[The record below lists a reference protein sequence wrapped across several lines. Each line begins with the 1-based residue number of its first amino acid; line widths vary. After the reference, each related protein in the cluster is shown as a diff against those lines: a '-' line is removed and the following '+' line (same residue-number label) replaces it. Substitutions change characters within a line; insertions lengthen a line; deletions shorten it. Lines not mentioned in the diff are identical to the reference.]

1 MPSSTSIPHLNITFD
16 GTQDEGAV
24 RQLLRHLFPGISHQ
38 PFSIEVLDGG
48 LSNQLLLVRFAI
60 ESPDF
65 PRLLIRIYNQ
75 TANCLVDRALELS
88 CMLNLSKFRGT
99 PVIYAL
105 LNNGISYSYVTG
117 FTIPLHYLSME
128 KYARMMASELA
139 RFHSL
144 PSEDVSVQPLQSNGP
159 RCTESRLFRRLRNWI
174 SKLPAEFPDKEVTEK
189 YKKCYPSISLL
200 SSELDE
206 LERTLK
212 CPHSPVV
219 LCHNDLL
226 PGNIIVSPDESSITF
241 IDLEYCE
248 FAPAAYDIGNH
259 FCEFA
264 GIEPANYSKY
274 PSLPFQR
281 RWIKWYLQAFGDHSA
296 KEPVVGDGDLF
307 NGDLN
312 SFTAA
317 ISESTLDAWLREVN
331 YFALVSHL
339 TWGVWA
345 VLRAADHNSRF
356 DFLSYAIVRINEY
369 LRFKRILAATF
380 ADGLVP
386 TDFVR
391 HD

>member
-1 MPSSTSIPHLNITFD
+1 MMPSSTSIPHLNITFD

-189 YKKCYPSISLL
+189 FLI
-200 SSELDE
+200 
-206 LERTLK
+206 
-212 CPHSPVV
+212 
-219 LCHNDLL
+219 L
-226 PGNIIVSPDESSITF
+226 PGVFGPSFELLTTIVDSIF
-241 IDLEYCE
+241 FPMLSY
-248 FAPAAYDIGNH
+248 
-259 FCEFA
+259 
-264 GIEPANYSKY
+264 
-274 PSLPFQR
+274 
-281 RWIKWYLQAFGDHSA
+281 
-296 KEPVVGDGDLF
+296 
-307 NGDLN
+307 
-312 SFTAA
+312 
-317 ISESTLDAWLREVN
+317 ESTNIYASNGYWLPPSQTDLCRPISSAMTKQPMGARSEPT
-331 YFALVSHL
+331 FSVSTVIHL
-339 TWGVWA
+339 LLLLA
-345 VLRAADHNSRF
+345 VPPF
-356 DFLSYAIVRINEY
+356 
-369 LRFKRILAATF
+369 
-380 ADGLVP
+380 
-386 TDFVR
+386 
-391 HD
+391 